1 MPLNEN
7 TRNLFDKKTLSL
19 LKDKYVINTSRAE
32 ILDEAIFS
40 KFTKKNIYKGAG
52 IDVFKFEPTINSSAK
67 LRNLKNVVST
77 SHNAAYDDVT
87 LIKMYN
93 KSINHI
99 EKFLKKN
106 IEMFRVKKC

>member
-32 ILDEAIFS
+32 ILDEAIFLNLL
-40 KFTKKNIYKGAG
+40 KKKYIKGAG

-99 EKFLKKN
+99 EKFFKK
-106 IEMFRVKKC
+106 KY